1 MTHMHFTVT
10 RIRSI
15 SQRAYYVAFVLY
27 AAFIW
32 IPRINWPSSML
43 AFLPIA
49 MDVLRIVT
57 VLLLAFRYL
66 FLELNVRG
74 YILTALLAVAG
85 FLTWNVSGESWLF
98 WMVLFLVTAQ
108 AVDYRLLA
116 KLNLY
121 VSSFLLISVPLLS
134 AISIIPNKKMVT
146 HSGLIRFSLGFTHPN
161 FIGLLVLLIGVSL
174 SVVLM
179 REHLWVCIA
188 VIMML
193 TVGNYSLSYSRSSIV
208 ISFVLV
214 ALLLIFTF
222 VTNQRAQRIINVILV
237 CAVVGCISLSYYSMI
252 FYDANSEVWRAMNGM
267 LSGRLSLAHQYYSMY
282 SITLF
287 GRNYSTY
294 TPFITDF
301 AGRPVDFLV
310 DNAYAHLLL
319 RYGLI
324 PTLLFLAAYLAVLI
338 KLIRRSNS
346 GNEVFLVL
354 IVFAFYALVETYGF
368 RIVSNYMLVAL
379 ATQLLFSNSRLLK
392 KSYYLPA

>member
-1 MTHMHFTVT
+1 MTYMHFTVT
-10 RIRSI
+10 RIWSI

-27 AAFIW
+27 AAFI
-32 IPRINWPSSML
+32 
-43 AFLPIA
+43 
-49 MDVLRIVT
+49 
-57 VLLLAFRYL
+57 
-66 FLELNVRG
+66 G
-74 YILTALLAVAG
+74 
-85 FLTWNVSGESWLF
+85 
-98 WMVLFLVTAQ
+98 
-108 AVDYRLLA
+108 
-116 KLNLY
+116 
-121 VSSFLLISVPLLS
+121 VP
-134 AISIIPNKKMVT
+134 
-146 HSGLIRFSLGFTHPN
+146 
-161 FIGLLVLLIGVSL
+161 L

-193 TVGNYSLSYSRSSIV
+193 TVGNYSLSHLRSSIV

-214 ALLLIFTF
+214 ALLLVFTF
-222 VTNQRAQRIINVILV
+222 VTNQRVQRIINVILV
-237 CAVVGCISLSYYSMI
+237 CAVVGCKGLSYYSMI
-252 FYDANSEVWRAMNGM
+252 FYDANSKVWQAMNGM
-267 LSGRLSLAHQYYSMY
+267 LSGRLSLANQYYSMY

-301 AGRPVDFLV
+301 AGQPVDFLV

-324 PTLLFLAAYLAVLI
+324 PALLLLAAYLAVLI

-354 IVFAFYALVETYGF
+354 IVFAFYALVKTYGF

>member
-1 MTHMHFTVT
+1 
-10 RIRSI
+10 
-15 SQRAYYVAFVLY
+15 
-27 AAFIW
+27 
-32 IPRINWPSSML
+32 
-43 AFLPIA
+43 
-49 MDVLRIVT
+49 
-57 VLLLAFRYL
+57 
-66 FLELNVRG
+66 
-74 YILTALLAVAG
+74 
-85 FLTWNVSGESWLF
+85 
-98 WMVLFLVTAQ
+98 
-108 AVDYRLLA
+108 
-116 KLNLY
+116 
-121 VSSFLLISVPLLS
+121 
-134 AISIIPNKKMVT
+134 MVT

-174 SVVLM
+174 SVLLM

-188 VIMML
+188 VITML
-193 TVGNYSLSYSRSSIV
+193 TVGNYSLSHSRSSIV

-214 ALLLIFTF
+214 TLLLVFTF

-237 CAVVGCISLSYYSMI
+237 CAVVGCIGLSYYSMI
-252 FYDANSEVWRAMNGM
+252 FYDANSEVWQAMNGM

-287 GRNYSTY
+287 GRNYSAY

-301 AGRPVDFLV
+301 AGQPVDFLV

-324 PTLLFLAAYLAVLI
+324 PTLLFLTAYLAVLI
-338 KLIRRSNS
+338 KLIRRSNR

-392 KSYYLPA
+392 KSYCLPA